1 MAIRF
6 PLPHFGGGK
15 ERGSFSDLQEKRDRA
30 ARVVQAQNPTSED
43 NMVGYYG
50 SLGESRT
57 TDAWKNEVGLVRP
70 DLDEAQRDALVA
82 DIEKAVAKKAN
93 GGRSGETGPIS

>member
-15 ERGSFSDLQEKRDRA
+15 ERGSSSDIQERRDRA
-30 ARVVQAQNPTSED
+30 ARVVQAPKPTSED
-43 NMVGYYG
+43 HLVGYYG

-57 TDAWKNEVGLVRP
+57 TDAWKSEVGLVRP
-70 DLDEAQRDALVA
+70 DLDEARRDALVA

-93 GGRSGETGPIS
+93 SGKPGEDGPLS